1 MDTATPTQTT
11 LPPRLIASLVAGFN
25 VVAGRIYLILIPVA
39 LDLLLWLG
47 PHFRVREAF
56 QPVITDWISAVQ
68 AGGTAEMINM
78 LAAVRQLW
86 DVLLERFNLLSFLS
100 TLPVGVPSLLAGVAP
115 LNNPLGSAPV
125 YEVPSLGQVFSGF
138 LLFSLL
144 GLLLGSLYF
153 GFISR
158 STTQPVEPF
167 SFPRFIWETGQ
178 VLLFVLLLIL
188 IVLVLAIPVSIITT
202 ILAMISPGLAQLALL
217 FMSFIL
223 LWLFIPL
230 VFSPHGIFAAHQI
243 VLRSMLISA
252 RMVRLLFPGV
262 GLFLLSALILT
273 QGMGYLWRIP
283 PETSWL
289 MLAGIL
295 GNAFIST
302 GLLAAS
308 FVYYRGA
315 VRWVEELRRNLQAAK
330 I

>member
-1 MDTATPTQTT
+1 MDTATPTQST
-11 LPPRLIASLVAGFN
+11 LPPRLIACLSAGFN
-25 VVAGRIYLILIPVA
+25 LVAGRIYLIFIPVA

-47 PHFRVREAF
+47 PHFRIRQVF
-56 QPVITDWISAVQ
+56 QPLIADWISTVQ
-68 AGGTAEMINM
+68 AGGSAEIINM

-100 TLPVGVPSLLAGVAP
+100 TLPVGVPSLLTGVAP
-115 LNNPLGSAPV
+115 LKNPLGAAPV
-125 YEVPSLGQVFSGF
+125 YEVTSVSQVFSGF

-153 GFISR
+153 GFVAR
-158 STTQPVEPF
+158 STTQPPEPF

-188 IVLVLAIPVSIITT
+188 IVLVLAIPVSLITT
-202 ILAMISPGLAQLALL
+202 ILAMISPGLAQLAML
-217 FMSFIL
+217 FMGFIL

-230 VFSPHGIFAAHQI
+230 VFSPHGVFAAHQNI
-243 VLRSMLISA
+243 FRSMLISA
-252 RMVRLLFPGV
+252 RMVRMLFPGV
-262 GLFLLSALILT
+262 GLFLLSALVLT

-295 GNAFIST
+295 GNAYIST

-315 VRWVEELRRNLQAAK
+315 VRWVEDLRRNLQSVK

>member
-1 MDTATPTQTT
+1 MNTATQTQTA
-11 LPPRLIASLVAGFN
+11 LPPRLIACLSAGFNLVAGR
-25 VVAGRIYLILIPVA
+25 VYLILIPVA

-47 PHFRVREAF
+47 PHFRVRQLF
-56 QPVITDWISAVQ
+56 QPFIADWIDAVQ
-68 AGGTAEMINM
+68 TAGSTEMINM
-78 LAAVRQLW
+78 LGAIRQLW
-86 DVLLERFNLLSFLS
+86 DILLERFNMLSFLS
-100 TLPVGVPSLLAGVAP
+100 TLPVGVPSLLTGVAP
-115 LNNPLGSAPV
+115 LKNPIGAALVLEVGSW
-125 YEVPSLGQVFSGF
+125 SQVFSGF

-144 GLLLGSLYF
+144 GLVLGSLYF
-153 GFISR
+153 GAVAR
-158 STTQPVEPF
+158 STAQPAQPF
-167 SFPRFIWETGQ
+167 SFQQFTWETGQ
-178 VLLFVLLLIL
+178 VFLLALTLIALLIL
-188 IVLVLAIPVSIITT
+188 LAIPVSIVTT

-217 FMSFIL
+217 VMSFIM

-230 VFSPHGIFAAHQI
+230 VFSPHGIFAARQN
-243 VLRSMLISA
+243 VLRSLLVSA

-262 GLFLLSALILT
+262 GMFLLSVLILT

-283 PETSWL
+283 TETSWL

-315 VRWVEELRRNLQAAK
+315 MRWVEELRRNLQSSK

>member
-1 MDTATPTQTT
+1 MDTATPTQST
-11 LPPRLIASLVAGFN
+11 LPPRLIACLSAGFN
-25 VVAGRIYLILIPVA
+25 LVAGRIYLIFIPVA

-47 PHFRVREAF
+47 PHFRVRQVF
-56 QPVITDWISAVQ
+56 QPLIADWISTVQ
-68 AGGTAEMINM
+68 AGGSAEMINM

-100 TLPVGVPSLLAGVAP
+100 TLPVGVPSLLTGVAP

-125 YEVPSLGQVFSGF
+125 YEVASLGQVFSGF

-153 GFISR
+153 SLVAHA
-158 STTQPVEPF
+158 TTQPAEPF
-167 SFPRFIWETGQ
+167 SLQRFIWETGQ

-217 FMSFIL
+217 FMGFIL

-230 VFSPHGIFAAHQI
+230 VFSPHGIFSAHLN
-243 VLRSMLISA
+243 VLRSMLVSA
-252 RMVRLLFPGV
+252 RMVRVLFPGV
-262 GLFLLSALILT
+262 GLFLLSALVLT

-315 VRWVEELRRNLQAAK
+315 VRWVEDLRRNLQSVK